1 MTMWFFFKYISLCVT
16 QGPTGAQ
23 GAPGDAG
30 DPGPMVRLMPLRH
43 DKYSDNYW

>member
-1 MTMWFFFKYISLCVT
+1 MSVFKLYFPSPCMFFIFIHCVT

-30 DPGPMVRLMPLRH
+30 DPGPMVRQKM
-43 DKYSDNYW
+43 